1 VERFHWLGFSIVF
14 PLEVGDL
21 SRLLFLDTFWQCSN
35 VVIVGDFKVLVLAT
49 RFGKFCDDDPGL
61 TFILSRLKLQESGL
75 DAAPEREHLGEFGAP
90 VAIFKQGMFGRIY
103 IYIIYILYYNILYI
117 YNIYI

>member
-1 VERFHWLGFSIVF
+1 M
-14 PLEVGDL
+14 
-21 SRLLFLDTFWQCSN
+21 
-35 VVIVGDFKVLVLAT
+35 AT

-103 IYIIYILYYNILYI
+103 IYIILYYNILYI
-117 YNIYI
+117 YNIYIYSYPLLGGCIPLSTWSRNNRLVGNMYIYIYID

>member
-1 VERFHWLGFSIVF
+1 MERFHWLGFSIVF

-103 IYIIYILYYNILYI
+103 IYYIIIYCIYIIYI
-117 YNIYI
+117 

>member
-1 VERFHWLGFSIVF
+1 M
-14 PLEVGDL
+14 
-21 SRLLFLDTFWQCSN
+21 T
-35 VVIVGDFKVLVLAT
+35 T

-103 IYIIYILYYNILYI
+103 IYIIYIYGYPLLGGCIPLSTWSRNHRLVGNMYIHIYI
-117 YNIYI
+117 YI